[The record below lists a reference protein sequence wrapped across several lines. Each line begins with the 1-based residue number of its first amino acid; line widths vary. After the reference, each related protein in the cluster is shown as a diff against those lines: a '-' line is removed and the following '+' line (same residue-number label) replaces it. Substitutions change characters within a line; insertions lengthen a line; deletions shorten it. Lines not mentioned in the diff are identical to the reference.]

1 MTSEA
6 IVSGN
11 IGSMQFKSQT
21 ESTSGDE
28 THSEVGYHMD
38 ATGTSAEVQ
47 EDHGIRVENTIDE
60 IPL

>member
-1 MTSEA
+1 
-6 IVSGN
+6 
-11 IGSMQFKSQT
+11 MQFKSQT

>member
-11 IGSMQFKSQT
+11 IGSMHFKSQT
-21 ESTSGDE
+21 ESTSCDE
-28 THSEVGYHMD
+28 THSEVGNHMD
-38 ATGTSAEVQ
+38 ATGTSAEAQ